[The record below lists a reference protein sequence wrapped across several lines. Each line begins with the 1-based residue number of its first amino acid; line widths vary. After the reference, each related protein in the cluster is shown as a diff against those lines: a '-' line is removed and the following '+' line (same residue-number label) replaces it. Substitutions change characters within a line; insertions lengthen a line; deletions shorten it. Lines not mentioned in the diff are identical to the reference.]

1 MIEHILAPLDGS
13 SLAECVLPHV
23 VAVARA
29 CGAQVTLLQV
39 LERPYA
45 SGSARFVDPLRWYMS
60 EAEARAYLDGWASRL
75 QEAGLRVQSVLLE
88 GQAAERIIEFAR
100 AEGAGLI
107 ILSSHGRSGLS
118 GWNVSSIVQK
128 IILRAY
134 VSAMLVRAYQP
145 APTELIGLR
154 YQRLLLPLD
163 GSQRAECAL
172 PLATQLAR
180 FHRAELLLAHVVSR
194 PPLPRRLTVTQEDI
208 ELADRIAE
216 RNRLE
221 ALRYLEQ
228 LRPQPNVDVR
238 TRLLIGDHVAAIL
251 HDLVEEESVDLVILS
266 AHGYSGGTR
275 WPYGSMTVNF
285 IGYGTTPLLIVQDLS
300 PDEVEHTRA
309 EMLTRERKGH

>member
-1 MIEHILAPLDGS
+1 MIEHILVPLDGS

-29 CGAQVTLLQV
+29 CGSRVTLLQV

-45 SGSARFVDPLRWYMS
+45 SGPARFVDPLRWYMS
-60 EAEARAYLDGWASRL
+60 EAEARAYLDGWANRL

-100 AEGAGLI
+100 AEGTGLI

-172 PLATQLAR
+172 PLATHLAR

-194 PPLPRRLTVTQEDI
+194 PPLPRRLMVAQEDI

-216 RNRLE
+216 RNRVE

-228 LRPQPNVDVR
+228 LRPQPDVDVR

-300 PDEVEHTRA
+300 PDEVERTRA
-309 EMLTRERKGH
+309 EMLARERKGH

>member
-1 MIEHILAPLDGS
+1 MIEHILVPLDGS

-29 CGAQVTLLQV
+29 CGSRVTLLQV
-39 LERPYA
+39 LERPA
-45 SGSARFVDPLRWYMS
+45 TSGPVRFVDPLRWYMS

-75 QEAGLRVQSVLLE
+75 REAGLRVHSALLE

-100 AEGAGLI
+100 AEAASLI

-145 APTELIGLR
+145 ASTELIGLR

-172 PLATQLAR
+172 PLATHLAR

-194 PPLPRRLTVTQEDI
+194 PPMPRRLTVAQEDI

-216 RNRLE
+216 RNRIE

-228 LRPQPNVDVR
+228 LRPQQDVDVR
-238 TRLLIGDHVAAIL
+238 TRLLVGDHVAAIL
-251 HDLVEEESVDLVILS
+251 HDLVEQESVDLVVLS

-275 WPYGSMTVNF
+275 WPYGSMAVNF

-300 PDEVEHTRA
+300 PDEVERTRA
-309 EMLTRERKGH
+309 EMLARERKGH